1 MKMKNIFIAGVSV
14 LLLSMTIISCD
25 NFLDQPPKNL
35 LPSEDF
41 YKTAAQA
48 EQGVLGVYSDMRYL
62 SDYEYLL
69 MSECRSDNA
78 WVEPRPDGQRDFSE
92 IGTFRAS
99 STIGTFESTWALL
112 YKVIYDANVAL
123 QKIPNT
129 SFTKQDFQKQL
140 LSELHFMRGWAYFE
154 LVRLYGNVPMVTS
167 PLTPEESNSTP
178 QTKGIDV
185 INKLV
190 IPDLQQAQSLPGKG
204 KVMNAQG
211 AAVPEEG
218 RADCI
223 VANAMLARVY
233 MTLAGYP
240 YNDQSAIA
248 KAKTCLSTV
257 LAKKSDYWAPTIDE
271 WRKQWTPSYAN
282 KYSIFAIQY
291 RSGGN
296 GNPAIFDFSPSLP
309 TSYTT
314 IRLFGNQIY
323 VDKSLRYEFDKVY
336 SSGSKDL
343 RGEGWSF
350 LDSYDAEPNFP
361 AYSNPKEDV
370 TVDGQTTS
378 QYIKSMFY
386 KYMPSKHKLADLGMS
401 LDESAFK
408 DNYDWPVNFPVLRI
422 EDMMLLNSEILIQ
435 EGDISG
441 ALEAVNEIRKRAGCD
456 PVPTNVD
463 ATTALNDVKRER
475 RIELMGEGVR
485 WFDEV
490 RYGTWKQNTIDKFN
504 RYNNPSGT
512 SQSDI
517 RDGRYLYPIPENQMN
532 IRPGTYTQNP
542 DY

>member
-1 MKMKNIFIAGVSV
+1 
-14 LLLSMTIISCD
+14 
-25 NFLDQPPKNL
+25 
-35 LPSEDF
+35 
-41 YKTAAQA
+41 
-48 EQGVLGVYSDMRYL
+48 
-62 SDYEYLL
+62 
-69 MSECRSDNA
+69 
-78 WVEPRPDGQRDFSE
+78 
-92 IGTFRAS
+92 
-99 STIGTFESTWALL
+99 
-112 YKVIYDANVAL
+112 
-123 QKIPNT
+123 
-129 SFTKQDFQKQL
+129 
-140 LSELHFMRGWAYFE
+140 
-154 LVRLYGNVPMVTS
+154 
-167 PLTPEESNSTP
+167 
-178 QTKGIDV
+178 
-185 INKLV
+185 
-190 IPDLQQAQSLPGKG
+190 
-204 KVMNAQG
+204 
-211 AAVPEEG
+211 
-218 RADCI
+218 
-223 VANAMLARVY
+223 
-233 MTLAGYP
+233 
-240 YNDQSAIA
+240 
-248 KAKTCLSTV
+248 V

-314 IRLFGNQIY
+314 IRLYGNQIY

-504 RYNNPSGT
+504 RYNNPLGT
-512 SQSDI
+512 SPSDV

-532 IRPGTYTQNP
+532 VKPGTYTQNP